1 MYLQHLLL
9 PRNILKTVKTL
20 ILLWICVDSHLQ
32 GTRLIKLNTH
42 NTSPIDLMK
51 FYHWQMYP
59 QYQKYLLFPPL
70 LFQVHTLLPQIMQPC
85 WFYWLQMRLYLQVLW
100 LFMKFHLEVWFC
112 LTVIINHRKVLKKSC
127 RKLQLQV
134 KVGILETK
142 QVSLNLYHLIRSKGK
157 YTCLFLTIK
166 VLSQTQVHE
175 IIYRAT
181 H

>member
-1 MYLQHLLL
+1 MYLQHLLP
-9 PRNILKTVKTL
+9 PRNILKRVKTL
-20 ILLWICVDSHLQ
+20 VLLWICVDSHLQ
-32 GTRLIKLNTH
+32 GTRLIKLNTR

-85 WFYWLQMRLYLQVLW
+85 WFNWLQLRPYLQVLW
-100 LFMKFHLEVWFC
+100 LIMKFHQEVWFY
-112 LTVIINHRKVLKKSC
+112 LTVIINHHRVLKKSYL
-127 RKLQLQV
+127 KLQLQV
-134 KVGILETK
+134 KVGILEIM

-166 VLSQTQVHE
+166 VLSQSQAHE
-175 IIYRAT
+175 IIYRAA